1 MHRMPEVPRG
11 KLPIKEEIAR
21 RTQRDIDARPFSM
34 KIALMRDE
42 GNIDV
47 GTRWTLENNQES
59 ISHGWIIINPDG
71 SDIPEL
77 FSVKK
82 GRTPY
87 EIFHQD
93 IKPKIHADGLE
104 ARAYAALVGLKFRH
118 PDHTF
123 LYEKEPR
130 EYKSDFLQDV
140 KRS

>member
-1 MHRMPEVPRG
+1 MYRMPKISRG
-11 KLPIKEEIAR
+11 ELSVEE
-21 RTQRDIDARPFSM
+21 
-34 KIALMRDE
+34 KIANHAQRLLETHPSYRITLLRDE

-77 FSVKK
+77 FSVRR
-82 GRTPY
+82 GVTPY
-87 EIFHQD
+87 EVFHRQ

-118 PDHTF
+118 PNHTF

-130 EYKSDFLQDV
+130 EFKSDYLSNV

>member
-1 MHRMPEVPRG
+1 MHRMPKISGGELSV
-11 KLPIKEEIAR
+11 KETVALRI
-21 RTQRDIDARPFSM
+21 QRFLDTNPTYR
-34 KIALMRDE
+34 IALLRDE

-47 GTRWTLENNQES
+47 GTRWTLENNRES

-77 FSVKK
+77 FSVRQ
-82 GRTPY
+82 GVSPY
-87 EIFHQD
+87 EIFHRE

-104 ARAYAALVGLKFRH
+104 ARAYAALVGLKFKH

-130 EYKSDFLQDV
+130 EFKSDYLQDV
-140 KRS
+140 KRC